1 MQNGGLSSILNPYS
15 LLAGAGGLTSGSATG
30 PTSANSLLKGNNP
43 YATQLNRSQISSLW
57 SNGPASGLLGSIPRG
72 PYGLGNSSQYM
83 PRYGTMYNFHN
94 STDMTL

>member
-1 MQNGGLSSILNPYS
+1 MFFIAMQNGGLSSILNPYS
-15 LLAGAGGLTSGSATG
+15 LLAGAGGLTSGSTTG

-72 PYGLGNSSQYM
+72 KLWLLNW
-83 PRYGTMYNFHN
+83 FHEKKSRPN
-94 STDMTL
+94 YCLLL